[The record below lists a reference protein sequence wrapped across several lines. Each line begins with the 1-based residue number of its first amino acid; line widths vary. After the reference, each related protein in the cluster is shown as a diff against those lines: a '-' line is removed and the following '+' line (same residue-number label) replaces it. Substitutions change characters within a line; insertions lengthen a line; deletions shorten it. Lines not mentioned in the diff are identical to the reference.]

1 MAYVSNFLL
10 QIAPKK
16 SKYSNMAYSSNLL
29 LLTHQN
35 GDLLI
40 LKNWKLLKYGLFVK
54 FLLQILPSPIYFCL
68 LIKMVTYSSG
78 KIKKYSN
85 TAFLSHFCSEFYLLL
100 TVMTY
105 SPWKCFQSKG

>member
-1 MAYVSNFLL
+1 MAYLSNFLI

-40 LKNWKLLKYGLFVK
+40 LKNLKLLKYGLFVK
-54 FLLQILPSPIYFCL
+54 FSDPNCS
-68 LIKMVTYSSG
+68 K
-78 KIKKYSN
+78 KIKILQYG
-85 TAFLSHFCSEFYLLL
+85 LLL
-100 TVMTY
+100 
-105 SPWKCFQSKG
+105 

>member
-1 MAYVSNFLL
+1 MAYLSNFLI

-16 SKYSNMAYSSNLL
+16 SKYSNLAYSFNLL

-54 FLLQILPSPIYFCL
+54 FLLQILPSPNLF
-68 LIKMVTYSSG
+68 
-78 KIKKYSN
+78 
-85 TAFLSHFCSEFYLLL
+85 LL
-100 TVMTY
+100 TY
-105 SPWKCFQSKG
+105 